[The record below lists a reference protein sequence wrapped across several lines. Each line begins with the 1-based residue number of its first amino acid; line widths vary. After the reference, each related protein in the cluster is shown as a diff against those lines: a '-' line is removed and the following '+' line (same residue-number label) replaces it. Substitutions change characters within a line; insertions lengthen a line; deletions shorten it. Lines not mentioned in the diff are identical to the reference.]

1 VLKVV
6 KKCFCQIICLFF
18 YLSGGVAFGSK
29 IPEGN
34 PMDFKALQTLVEPI
48 RATSNEP
55 PSSLG
60 KGSFA

>member
-34 PMDFKALQTLVEPI
+34 TMDFKALQTLVEP
-48 RATSNEP
+48 TSNEP